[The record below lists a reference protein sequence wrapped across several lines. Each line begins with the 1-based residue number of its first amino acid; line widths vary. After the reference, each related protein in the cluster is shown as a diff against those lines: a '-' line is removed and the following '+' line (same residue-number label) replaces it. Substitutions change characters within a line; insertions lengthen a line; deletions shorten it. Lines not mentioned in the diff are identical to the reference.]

1 MVAIYV
7 PGARRTSILRCL
19 GDLGDDVW
27 EDCGIR
33 AIAQSQALCKAFGER
48 RYDGNWLGAAG
59 RSLIS
64 KAITGILIRSPG
76 DERSGTTQGS
86 AWQTRR
92 AGRWRELNGVP
103 ISSQS
108 RKRFPKT
115 KNKVTRDAR
124 KG

>member
-1 MVAIYV
+1 MMA
-7 PGARRTSILRCL
+7 
-19 GDLGDDVW
+19 
-27 EDCGIR
+27 CGKT
-33 AIAQSQALCKAFGER
+33 AELEPFAQSQAFSKAFGGRWYE
-48 RYDGNWLGAAG
+48 GNRLGAAG
-59 RSLIS
+59 QSLIS

-86 AWQTRR
+86 TWQMRR
-92 AGRWRELNGVP
+92 GGRWRELNGVP

>member
-1 MVAIYV
+1 MHAEQVFCAAYGTLV
-7 PGARRTSILRCL
+7 MA
-19 GDLGDDVW
+19 
-27 EDCGIR
+27 CGKT
-33 AIAQSQALCKAFGER
+33 AESEPFAQSQALCKAFGER

-59 RSLIS
+59 RSLIN
-64 KAITGILIRSPG
+64 KAIAGILIRSRG
-76 DERSGTTQGS
+76 
-86 AWQTRR
+86 
-92 AGRWRELNGVP
+92 GRWRQLNGVP